1 MIFNKS
7 AAQISTLNKT
17 FIVERSLAQKIAD
30 ASHILIVIH
39 WSLSMRIKSV
49 LLSLSAVIAMSALS
63 AGLANAATNLV
74 TNGGFESTTNGTNK
88 ELTTATRPD
97 VNRTTI
103 SGWSSLDPNRNA
115 GFNFLLDSEIANTS
129 ASVKWMKN
137 DISGS
142 LGTGNV
148 FASDSQYHP
157 GTLSQSITG
166 LTDQSLYTLTFSYA
180 LTQQVGFNGAN
191 YDNFWQVGFGNSSQN
206 TSLLSTASGGFSG
219 WKSASMTFVASGTD
233 QVLSFLA
240 QGTAPGAPP
249 FLLLDNVS
257 LTSAVPEPATWGM
270 LFGGLGLV
278 GFLARRRSA
287 AKLA

>member
-1 MIFNKS
+1 
-7 AAQISTLNKT
+7 
-17 FIVERSLAQKIAD
+17 
-30 ASHILIVIH
+30 
-39 WSLSMRIKSV
+39 MRIKSI
-49 LLSLSAVIAMSALS
+49 LLSLSAVAALN

-74 TNGGFESTTNGTNK
+74 NNGGFESTTNGTNK
-88 ELTTATRPD
+88 ELTTAAHPD
-97 VNRTTI
+97 ANRTTL
-103 SGWSSLDPNRNA
+103 SGWSSLDPNQNA
-115 GFNFLLDSEIANTS
+115 GFNFVLDSAIANTS

-180 LTQQVGFNGAN
+180 LTQQVGFDGAN
-191 YDNFWQVGFGNSSQN
+191 YDNFWHVGFGNGSQN
-206 TSLLSTASGGFSG
+206 TSLLSIADGGFSG
-219 WKSASMTFVASGTD
+219 WKTATMTFVANGTE

-257 LTSAVPEPATWGM
+257 LTSAVPEPSTWGM
-270 LFGGLGLV
+270 LLGGLGLV
-278 GFLARRRSA
+278 GFLVRRRA

>member
-1 MIFNKS
+1 
-7 AAQISTLNKT
+7 
-17 FIVERSLAQKIAD
+17 
-30 ASHILIVIH
+30 
-39 WSLSMRIKSV
+39 MRIKSI
-49 LLSLSAVIAMSALS
+49 LLSLSAVAALN

-74 TNGGFESTTNGTNK
+74 NNGGFESTTNGNNK
-88 ELTTATRPD
+88 ELATASHPD
-97 VNRTTI
+97 ANRTTL
-103 SGWSSLDPNRNA
+103 SGWSSLDPNQNA
-115 GFNFLLDSEIANTS
+115 GFNFVLDSAIANTS

-180 LTQQVGFNGAN
+180 LTQQVGFDGAN
-191 YDNFWQVGFGNSSQN
+191 YDNFWHVGFGNGSQN
-206 TSLLSTASGGFSG
+206 TSLLSIADGGFSG
-219 WKSASMTFVASGTD
+219 WKTATMTFVANGTE

-257 LTSAVPEPATWGM
+257 LTSAVPEPSTWGM
-270 LFGGLGLV
+270 LLGGLGLV
-278 GFLARRRSA
+278 GFLVRRRA